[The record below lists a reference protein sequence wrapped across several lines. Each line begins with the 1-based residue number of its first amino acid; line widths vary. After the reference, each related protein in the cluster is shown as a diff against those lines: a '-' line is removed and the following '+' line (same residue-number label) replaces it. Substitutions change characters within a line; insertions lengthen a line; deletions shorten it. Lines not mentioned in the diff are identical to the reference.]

1 VSKSELNWSESE
13 EGQDFKAAF
22 KFLSLLCSE
31 RKANALV
38 ESLRGA
44 KVVDHAAKDLLRA
57 AQLPLLPRDEPHVD
71 DDLKRIQKGKPLAP
85 VLLIRGDLA
94 SGLPLM
100 VADGY
105 HRICRGGLFQRER
118 ARTLPHRR
126 PKRVMDFRSLFG
138 EPAGQSWLQLAE
150 LALAFILSASIGLE
164 REIRQKSAGLRTY
177 TLVGFSS
184 ALVMLVSK
192 YGFTN
197 ILDSGRV
204 VLDPSRIAAQI
215 VSGIGFIGG
224 GLIFVRK
231 DIVRG
236 LTTAATVWLTA
247 AVGMACGA
255 GLPILAIAVTFGHF
269 VVVFVFPSIE
279 RRLPKS
285 RWAPSSLQIS
295 YQDGRGVLREVL
307 SCCTGS
313 EFAVSRVQVER
324 DPSREIGAAP
334 VADQD
339 TLNSE
344 EAIGGDWTSRKGIVT
359 LRVEVR
365 GAKSVARLAER
376 LSEIDGVTSV
386 QAGDGNLTSD

>member
-1 VSKSELNWSESE
+1 
-13 EGQDFKAAF
+13 
-22 KFLSLLCSE
+22 
-31 RKANALV
+31 
-38 ESLRGA
+38 
-44 KVVDHAAKDLLRA
+44 
-57 AQLPLLPRDEPHVD
+57 
-71 DDLKRIQKGKPLAP
+71 
-85 VLLIRGDLA
+85 
-94 SGLPLM
+94 
-100 VADGY
+100 
-105 HRICRGGLFQRER
+105 
-118 ARTLPHRR
+118 
-126 PKRVMDFRSLFG
+126 MDFRSLIG
-138 EPAGQSWLQLAE
+138 EPIGQSSLQLAE
-150 LALAFILSASIGLE
+150 LALAFVLSASIGLE

-197 ILDSGRV
+197 ILESGRV

-307 SCCTGS
+307 ECCTGS

-324 DPSREIGAAP
+324 DPAQDVGAARGLG
-334 VADQD
+334 QD
-339 TLNSE
+339 ISSP
-344 EAIGGDWTSRKGIVT
+344 EAADWTPPPKGIVT

-376 LSEIDGVTSV
+376 LSEISGVTSV
-386 QAGDGNLTSD
+386 QVGDGNFASD

>member
-1 VSKSELNWSESE
+1 
-13 EGQDFKAAF
+13 
-22 KFLSLLCSE
+22 
-31 RKANALV
+31 
-38 ESLRGA
+38 
-44 KVVDHAAKDLLRA
+44 
-57 AQLPLLPRDEPHVD
+57 
-71 DDLKRIQKGKPLAP
+71 
-85 VLLIRGDLA
+85 
-94 SGLPLM
+94 M
-100 VADGY
+100 
-105 HRICRGGLFQRER
+105 
-118 ARTLPHRR
+118 
-126 PKRVMDFRSLFG
+126 
-138 EPAGQSWLQLAE
+138 GQSWVQLAE

-197 ILDSGRV
+197 VLEAGRV

-295 YQDGRGVLREVL
+295 YQDGRGILREVL
-307 SCCTGS
+307 ECCTGS

-324 DPSREIGAAP
+324 DPAQEVGAARGLG
-334 VADQD
+334 QD
-339 TLNSE
+339 ISSPE
-344 EAIGGDWTSRKGIVT
+344 EAVGGDWIPPAKGIVT
-359 LRVEVR
+359 LWVEVR

-376 LSEIDGVTSV
+376 LAEIDGVTSV
-386 QAGDGNLTSD
+386 QIGDGNLVTD